1 MFKNTCLDFAA
12 HRGDLS
18 AVRMSCCTWPK
29 FAALRACFSPSY
41 HIHIRN
47 SSPFIYLQLQLAV
60 TIKVFLRYIKLC
72 GVVRE
77 ALSVADVR

>member
-12 HRGDLS
+12 HSGDLS

-41 HIHIRN
+41 HIRN
-47 SSPFIYLQLQLAV
+47 RSPFIYLQLQLAV
-60 TIKVFLRYIKLC
+60 TIKVFLRYIKL
-72 GVVRE
+72 
-77 ALSVADVR
+77 